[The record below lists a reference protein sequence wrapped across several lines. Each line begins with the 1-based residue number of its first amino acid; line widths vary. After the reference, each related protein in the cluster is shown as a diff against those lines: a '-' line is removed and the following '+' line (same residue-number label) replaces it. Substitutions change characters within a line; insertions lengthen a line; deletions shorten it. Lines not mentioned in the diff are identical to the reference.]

1 MSKTDFTRRAML
13 TGGLTLSALAVAG
26 CSSTRFQTFG
36 SVPALAP
43 DEPERFRVP
52 RVNMEII
59 PHAYHRRRVLYG
71 SKEEPGTIIV
81 DTDERFLYL
90 VEDGGTAIRYGIG
103 VGRRGFEWKGTAKIR
118 RKAKW
123 PRWVPPAEMVA
134 RDPVA
139 ARYKNGWDG
148 GPTNPLGARAL
159 YLYQGKRD
167 TLYRIHG
174 TNQPRSIGKAMSSG
188 CVRMLNHDVV
198 DLYERVPNGT
208 KVVVL

>member
-1 MSKTDFTRRAML
+1 MRDGHLSRRSFVTAGM
-13 TGGLTLSALAVAG
+13 ALAAVSLAG
-26 CSSTRFQTFG
+26 CGTSFRTFG
-36 SVPALAP
+36 SVPAMKP
-43 DEPERFRVP
+43 KNPEKFRVP

-59 PHAYHRRRVLYG
+59 PRAYHRQRVPYET
-71 SKEEPGTIIV
+71 KEKPGTIIV
-81 DTDERFLYL
+81 DTKSRHLFL
-90 VEDGGTAIRYGIG
+90 VEEDDTAIRYGIG
-103 VGRRGFEWKGTAKIR
+103 VGRQGFEWKGRATIR

-123 PRWVPPAEMVA
+123 PRWIPPKEMVA

-139 ARYKNGWDG
+139 AKYKDGWDP

-159 YLYQGKRD
+159 YLYKGGRD